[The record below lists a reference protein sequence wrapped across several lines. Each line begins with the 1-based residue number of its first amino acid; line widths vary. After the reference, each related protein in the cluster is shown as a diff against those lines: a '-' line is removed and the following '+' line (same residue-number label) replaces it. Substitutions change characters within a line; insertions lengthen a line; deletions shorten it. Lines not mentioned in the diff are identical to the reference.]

1 MINISICR
9 GRISTY
15 GLVHMAGDHEPL
27 QSEVGQVEAI
37 RGLFEDI
44 VFPLA
49 VLEFSVLAARLLID
63 QVDQLVDSAQQAR
76 AAVEDVELRVEVEL
90 EGARHEAQ
98 VQAYVRVADAVQHHL
113 QVRRQFTR

>member
-1 MINISICR
+1 
-9 GRISTY
+9 
-15 GLVHMAGDHEPL
+15 MAGDHEPL

-37 RGLFEDI
+37 RGFFEDI

-49 VLEFSVLAARLLID
+49 VLEFSVLAAARLLID

-98 VQAYVRVADAVQHHL
+98 V
-113 QVRRQFTR
+113 